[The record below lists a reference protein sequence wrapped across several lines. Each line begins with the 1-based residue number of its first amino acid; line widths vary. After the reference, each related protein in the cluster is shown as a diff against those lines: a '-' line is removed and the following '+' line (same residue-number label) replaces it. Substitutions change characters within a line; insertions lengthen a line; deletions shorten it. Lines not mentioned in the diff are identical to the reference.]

1 MPSRDE
7 PSSDEGDVYYIH
19 RLNSDKQPYTIQLHL
34 NGIPTNFEIDTGSSL
49 TIISEKSYKT
59 MFPNISLQPTKV
71 AIKTYANDRLNVLG
85 KIFVD
90 VDYQGKLYENLKLFV
105 LKGNGVKLVGR
116 SWLNVMQLNWDLVM
130 RPVDNSVHE
139 MKEITD
145 TKNTSTRLASL
156 IKKHG
161 PIFSDKLGK
170 MKNFKA
176 SIHVK
181 EPAAPKFCKARTIPF
196 ALEESVKA
204 ELKRLEDEGV
214 LKSISFSEWASP
226 VVVVT
231 KPGGGIRICGD
242 FKRTVNPIIENEEYP
257 LPTPEELFAK
267 LQGGK
272 KFSKIDLSSAYLQVE
287 LDENSKNI

>member
-105 LKGNGVKLVGR
+105 LKGNGVNLLGR